1 MGNSRINMVCDSYV
15 SLEDAV
21 LQNYIADKY
30 SFPIVNVAIKDEKFD
45 DFISDLR
52 QKFSDIVVDVIDIST
67 TSRFAYVENKD
78 KFFMELVWD
87 FKNKSYTINIYGAT
101 YGYSN
106 DVWVIVKQYE
116 PGGNGIFLE
125 VDNYTMSDNGAL
137 NIRKDFRELSDIY
150 DASEDY
156 YPYLDTDV
164 LFKKFALSSENILLL
179 VGQPGV
185 GKTKLVAL
193 YEKYMFKYPELF
205 NVNKDLMSEES
216 YFKIAYVKNEDIL
229 AKDSFWE
236 DLQKNNYN
244 LIFLDDADN
253 CLLPR
258 DSEVYTNEDA
268 NRKKFISQLL
278 SFTDGITE
286 SNTKIIITTN
296 RSVDNIDVA
305 VLRRGRTFDIL
316 ELQSLSPDEALVI
329 WENADLSKE
338 QFEDLFKDKHDI
350 IPSEL
355 GAEISIRK
363 KMGVDG
369 SEVGE
374 YLKRDGVSLIHSFR
388 NRKRSIGL

>member
-1 MGNSRINMVCDSYV
+1 MGNSKINMVCDSYV
-15 SLEDAV
+15 SLEDAM
-21 LQNYIADKY
+21 LQNYIADSY

-45 DFISDLR
+45 DFVSDLK
-52 QKFSDIVVDVIDIST
+52 QKFSDIVVSAIDIST
-67 TSRFAYVENKD
+67 TSKFVYVENKE

-87 FKNKSYTINIYGAT
+87 YKNKSYSVNIYGKT
-101 YGYSN
+101 YDYSN
-106 DVWVIVKQYE
+106 DVWQIVKQYE
-116 PGGNGIFLE
+116 PGGSGIFLE

-137 NIRKDFRELSDIY
+137 NIRKDFKELGDIY
-150 DASEDY
+150 DASDDY
-156 YPYLDTDV
+156 YPYLDTDM

-236 DLQKNNYN
+236 DLNKNNYN

-258 DSEVYTNEDA
+258 DSEVYTTEDA

-278 SFTDGITE
+278 SFTDGISE
-286 SNTKIIITTN
+286 SSTKLIITTN

-316 ELQSLSPDEALVI
+316 ELQPLSHDEALLI
-329 WENADLSKE
+329 WEKAELESDEFNE
-338 QFEDLFKDKHDI
+338 LFKDKHDI

-363 KMGVDG
+363 KM
-369 SEVGE
+369 SENGDEIGE
-374 YLKRDGVSLIHSFR
+374 YLKRDGISLIHSFR